1 MSASAV
7 SANERLQRT
16 PLPDNHEESQ
26 TTRRRD
32 DADWLGKGTIGAT
45 DNPRGNELRL
55 GSILREFNSK
65 SPHPTV

>member
-32 DADWLGKGTIGAT
+32 DADWLGKSAT